1 MKYFGRWDDPA
12 GAEAEYLDWLAKK
25 GKIEKV
31 ESQVKKPYP
40 DFPLTPHKG
49 SGKWCVKIKSH
60 FHYFGRLDDPQG
72 ALDEFKAVEDDL
84 RAGRTPC
91 TVQGLTV
98 KQVINSWLGVKA
110 ARVASGELKPRSLA
124 DYTRISTAMAESLG
138 STRPFASLGPADF
151 EKLRKDFAKTH
162 GPVRLSGDITV
173 ARMIVRHAQR
183 FHLIVV
189 EPGPTFIKP
198 SALTLRRERGK
209 KPPRYFKPKEFR
221 KLLKAA
227 KEPLRTMLLLA
238 LNCGFSNADCAELK
252 VEDVNPRSPLLKI
265 PRTKTAMPR
274 TCYLWPETRKAL
286 QEVIAAR
293 PKASK
298 AEDAGLVFITK
309 YGNPFRR
316 TPERGCQIAK
326 ETLKLLKATGLYR
339 ANLNFGA
346 LRHTFLSVA
355 EDTCSKSDVD
365 LCMGHRSERRH
376 PEIELTL
383 GSVPSAGDMSA
394 NYRETRRKGALRARL
409 KRLARA
415 VHNYAFNR
423 PGEAKSP
430 RTRQASVD
438 AAAGVMTP
446 AAASPPAAPES
457 SPTPRKKSGS
467 GAAPRRA
474 SRPR

>member
-84 RAGRTPC
+84 RAGRTPR

-286 QEVIAAR
+286 QEVIAAQAQGVQGGR
-293 PKASK
+293 RRAGIHHQVRQSLPA
-298 AEDAGLVFITK
+298 DPGAGLPDRQ
-309 YGNPFRR
+309 GNSQTAQSHR
-316 TPERGCQIAK
+316 TLSGQPELRGTAAYLLERGRRHLLQERRGPLHGPSLGTPPPRDRIDPGQRPLSGRYVGQLPRDPA
-326 ETLKLLKATGLYR
+326 ERGAEGTLEATG
-339 ANLNFGA
+339 
-346 LRHTFLSVA
+346 
-355 EDTCSKSDVD
+355 
-365 LCMGHRSERRH
+365 
-376 PEIELTL
+376 
-383 GSVPSAGDMSA
+383 
-394 NYRETRRKGALRARL
+394 
-409 KRLARA
+409 
-415 VHNYAFNR
+415 
-423 PGEAKSP
+423 
-430 RTRQASVD
+430 
-438 AAAGVMTP
+438 
-446 AAASPPAAPES
+446 
-457 SPTPRKKSGS
+457 
-467 GAAPRRA
+467 PRRPQLCLQP
-474 SRPR
+474 SR

>member
-1 MKYFGRWDDPA
+1 M
-12 GAEAEYLDWLAKK
+12 
-25 GKIEKV
+25 
-31 ESQVKKPYP
+31 
-40 DFPLTPHKG
+40 
-49 SGKWCVKIKSH
+49 
-60 FHYFGRLDDPQG
+60 
-72 ALDEFKAVEDDL
+72 
-84 RAGRTPC
+84 
-91 TVQGLTV
+91 
-98 KQVINSWLGVKA
+98 
-110 ARVASGELKPRSLA
+110 
-124 DYTRISTAMAESLG
+124 
-138 STRPFASLGPADF
+138 
-151 EKLRKDFAKTH
+151 
-162 GPVRLSGDITV
+162 
-173 ARMIVRHAQR
+173 
-183 FHLIVV
+183 
-189 EPGPTFIKP
+189 PT
-198 SALTLRRERGK
+198 
-209 KPPRYFKPKEFR
+209 
-221 KLLKAA
+221 
-227 KEPLRTMLLLA
+227 
-238 LNCGFSNADCAELK
+238 AELK

-365 LCMGHRSERRH
+365 LCMGHRSERRR
-376 PEIELTL
+376 PRDRIDPGQRPLSGRYVGQLPRDPAE
-383 GSVPSAGDMSA
+383 
-394 NYRETRRKGALRARL
+394 RALRARL